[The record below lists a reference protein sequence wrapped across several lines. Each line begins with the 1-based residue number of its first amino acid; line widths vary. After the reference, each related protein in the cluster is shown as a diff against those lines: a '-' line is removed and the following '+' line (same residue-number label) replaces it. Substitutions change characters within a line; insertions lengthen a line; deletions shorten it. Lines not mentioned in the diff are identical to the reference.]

1 MFEKLSVKSMAAAA
15 LVAGFL
21 SVGAASAAT
30 FNFANITGNDAGNA
44 AAGEAQ
50 LFLDVNES
58 FRGGENTVDFVLRN
72 TDEPGVQML
81 IRRVFF
87 DFGGPPPML
96 SGGAVDLT
104 QPATTAGVVFSKIT
118 TGATTLP
125 GGNTVSFETDEAFG
139 STNPRPNDKAVAPGE
154 QLTIWFAL
162 GGNSFASLLT
172 AITTGEVKVGVHV
185 IAFENGGSE
194 AFAAIAPIPL
204 PAAGWLMLGMLG
216 VGAVAAHRK
225 RKQTAA

>member
-1 MFEKLSVKSMAAAA
+1 MTSIAAAV

-21 SVGAASAAT
+21 SAGTASAAT

-50 LFLDVNES
+50 LYLDVNES

-118 TGATTLP
+118 TGETNLP

-139 STNPRPNDKAVAPGE
+139 STTPRPNDKAVAPGE

-172 AITTGEVKVGVHV
+172 AITTGEVKVGLHV
-185 IAFENGGSE
+185 IAFQNGGSE
-194 AFAAIAPIPL
+194 AFTAVAPIPL
-204 PAAGWLMLGMLG
+204 PAGGWLLLTAIGGLG
-216 VGAVAAHRK
+216 AAGLRRRRK
-225 RKQTAA
+225 AA